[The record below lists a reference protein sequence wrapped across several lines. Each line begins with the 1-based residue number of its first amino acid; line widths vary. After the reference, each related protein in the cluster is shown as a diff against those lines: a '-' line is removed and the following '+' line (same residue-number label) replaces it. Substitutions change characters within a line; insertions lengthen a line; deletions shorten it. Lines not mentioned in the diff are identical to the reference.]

1 MTVYC
6 GSSTSRSRPTTF
18 MIVTGGGVEHVPEP
32 VSPHESVETLDDDLD
47 QLDEPWAVD
56 PGLPL
61 VRPSRKRI
69 QQQDH
74 DGAP

>member
-18 MIVTGGGVEHVPEP
+18 MIVMAGGTEHVPEP
-32 VSPHESVETLDDDLD
+32 LSPNESVETLDDDLD
-47 QLDEPWAVD
+47 QLDEPLVMD

-61 VRPSRKRI
+61 THPSRKAIREE
-69 QQQDH
+69 QNT
-74 DGAP
+74 P